1 MWFEWMQ
8 SDAFLCDKHTIF
20 SFPLFWVIWSIS
32 FLLTCSFNAF
42 LEIFILTDPNN
53 KLIRTVHWLVYWLEQ
68 FWFEIVYNFG
78 RLKYIMKFG
87 NAFWNLVPN
96 WSISTFGPYEMWQSF
111 TKILSINHNVKYKPF
126 NASKTR
132 FQF

>member
-1 MWFEWMQ
+1 
-8 SDAFLCDKHTIF
+8 
-20 SFPLFWVIWSIS
+20 
-32 FLLTCSFNAF
+32 
-42 LEIFILTDPNN
+42 
-53 KLIRTVHWLVYWLEQ
+53 
-68 FWFEIVYNFG
+68 
-78 RLKYIMKFG
+78 MKFG

-111 TKILSINHNVKYKPF
+111 TKILSINDNVKYKPF